1 LKNIHYIS
9 TVRLRDMKNLL
20 YILAALA
27 FMGIGVLTIM
37 GEVQKVIPFADPLNE
52 IGFAFI
58 TILMGILT
66 LLNIE
71 LKTK

>member
-1 LKNIHYIS
+1 
-9 TVRLRDMKNLL
+9 MKNLL

-52 IGFAFI
+52 IGFAVI
-58 TILMGILT
+58 TILMGMLT

-71 LKTK
+71 FKNK